1 MKLWWF
7 FLLPFIYTAAE
18 VGRRVEASWWRS
30 EYSVEAGDVVAAC
43 LEASWIGSSLCPRLR
58 LWSDVHA
65 WRCERLRIRLVVY
78 GCGESLLIDLL
89 AFFCSLPEVHCL
101 LSLLEATAFV
111 GGLGSGSSSSW
122 LLWFA
127 TGVAFYCHIMDP
139 SSLLGGGHLA
149 SEFERS
155 GYESVKTLKLLLG
168 GEWDAIA
175 LSRINPVK
183 W

>member
-18 VGRRVEASWWRS
+18 VGRRWGSKALSHGLSRGVLDWQFSLSPLKVTLEIPLLSGVCRSW
-30 EYSVEAGDVVAAC
+30 
-43 LEASWIGSSLCPRLR
+43 SSTVWWR

-155 GYESVKTLKLLLG
+155 GCLRFVYL
-168 GEWDAIA
+168 
-175 LSRINPVK
+175 R
-183 W
+183 

>member
-18 VGRRVEASWWRS
+18 SRGILVAFLS
-30 EYSVEAGDVVAAC
+30 SVAVGDVVAAC
-43 LEASWIGSSLCPRLR
+43 LEASWIGSSLCPRL
-58 LWSDVHA
+58 
-65 WRCERLRIRLVVY
+65 RCERLRIRLVVY

-101 LSLLEATAFV
+101 LSLPEATAFV
-111 GGLGSGSSSSW
+111 GGFGSGSSSSW

-139 SSLLGGGHLA
+139 SS
-149 SEFERS
+149 
-155 GYESVKTLKLLLG
+155 V
-168 GEWDAIA
+168 
-175 LSRINPVK
+175 SRRWAFGVGFVYLR
-183 W
+183 